1 MPLLISI
8 IYENA
13 TIYTRLISLT
23 LASLSPLLFSS
34 PLATEKK
41 LDQHRRQSST
51 SPITTDR
58 ACRTIVYLSKKS
70 CPPVFPFICTE
81 KVELPIKGKQR
92 KQSNEKGEGGAQ
104 RRRGLSAHGMKRE
117 KERERKRGRKSE

>member
-13 TIYTRLISLT
+13 TIYTCLITLT
-23 LASLSPLLFSS
+23 LAFHTPLLFSS

-51 SPITTDR
+51 SLITADR
-58 ACRTIVYLSKKS
+58 ACRTVVYPSKKS
-70 CPPVFPFICTE
+70 RPPVFLFVCTE
-81 KVELPIKGKQR
+81 KVHVLCLCQGIDL
-92 KQSNEKGEGGAQ
+92 GGLGAEASF
-104 RRRGLSAHGMKRE
+104 LFYCYLLNVSPWLYLC
-117 KERERKRGRKSE
+117 